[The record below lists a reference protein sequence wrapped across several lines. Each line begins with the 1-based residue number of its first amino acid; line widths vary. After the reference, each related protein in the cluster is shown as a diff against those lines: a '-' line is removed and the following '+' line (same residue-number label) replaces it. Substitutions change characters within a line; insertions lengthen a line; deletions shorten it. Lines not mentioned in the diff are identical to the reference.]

1 MITNNDELIKRLA
14 EIIKATHLSKH
25 RFSEIANISNI
36 GRKLC
41 GKMKITESDI
51 SKICRTFGVS
61 YDWFKEGI
69 GEIGKIR
76 VNENG
81 SNTINFT
88 LPKTGEIKDTPYLSQ
103 VLSVLESTGAIDAN
117 NHNAIENASLR
128 EKINHLNSIIEAK
141 NETIRV
147 LMKILDDNGI
157 KI

>member
-81 SNTINFT
+81 SNTINF
-88 LPKTGEIKDTPYLSQ
+88 
-103 VLSVLESTGAIDAN
+103 
-117 NHNAIENASLR
+117 
-128 EKINHLNSIIEAK
+128 KIGRAH
-141 NETIRV
+141 V
-147 LMKILDDNGI
+147 
-157 KI
+157 